1 MALPGYPVANA
12 PREWLED
19 IRRTGISPVADLA
32 TELLTIVDEHAEHDA
47 YLERIRDAFA
57 NGKLLGNDDEL
68 DAEIKRNR
76 KYSAIRGLCEDAGLI
91 HEDDWETDIVSLLR
105 MFLPVGD

>member
-1 MALPGYPVANA
+1 MALTGYPVAHA

-32 TELLTIVDEHAEHDA
+32 SELLTIVDEHAEHED

-57 NGKLLGNDDEL
+57 EGKLLGDDDEL
-68 DAEIKRNR
+68 DAKIEQNMAYVKIRN
-76 KYSAIRGLCEDAGLI
+76 LCMDAGLI
-91 HEDDWETDIVSLLR
+91 NEDDSETDVVPLLR

>member
-1 MALPGYPVANA
+1 MALTGYPVANA

-32 TELLTIVDEHAEHDA
+32 SELLTIVDECDA
-47 YLERIRDAFA
+47 LIDRIRDSFA

-68 DAEIKRNR
+68 DAEIKRN
-76 KYSAIRGLCEDAGLI
+76 KSYTEIRQLCEDAGLI
-91 HEDDWETDIVSLLR
+91 NEDDWETDVVPLLR
-105 MFLPVGD
+105 MFLPIG